1 MSRFSEFTHILE
13 NLRMMKT
20 LLKWILPLSIML
32 IAGGV
37 SYYWMENKPRA
48 DRKPPEKNVPLV
60 ELVQPVFKDHQ
71 LTVHA
76 MGNVVAAQ
84 LVNLTSRISGM
95 VIATSPNFIEGGILK
110 KSEEI
115 VQLDPT
121 DYKLVIAQ
129 RESELE
135 KARFNLKLEQ
145 GQQQVALREYQLL
158 GTKLDDKEKE
168 LVLRKP
174 HLKAAKA
181 QLEAAKAALKQA
193 QLDLKRTRTI
203 SPFNAIVLSRNAN
216 IGSWVSTFSTGT
228 PLVRLAGTDNFW
240 IDVSLPVDRL
250 RWIDIPGINSDKGA
264 KVRISYKT
272 GWGEGVYRYGHIKRL
287 KAEVESEGRMAKL
300 IVEVNDPLSQ
310 KPENKD
316 APPLMLGTFVRL
328 EIEGHIFQNVAA
340 LPESLLHDG
349 DTLWLMDKDGRLQL
363 HHVEPAWRELG
374 NIYLSPEQLPENAR
388 VVSSELSTPVQG
400 MSLRDAK
407 TVAKDKSDD

>member
-1 MSRFSEFTHILE
+1 MT
-13 NLRMMKT
+13 KT

-48 DRKPPEKNVPLV
+48 DRKPPEKNIPLV
-60 ELVQPVFKDHQ
+60 DLMPPVFKDHQ

-84 LVNLTSRISGM
+84 AVNLTSRISGM
-95 VIATSPNFIEGGILK
+95 VTETSPNFIEGGILK
-110 KSEEI
+110 KGEKI

-181 QLEAAKAALKQA
+181 QLAAAKAALKQA
-193 QLDLKRTRTI
+193 QLDLKRTKTV

-228 PLVRLAGTDNFW
+228 PLVRLAGTDHFW

-250 RWIDIPGINSDKGA
+250 RWIKIPGINGDKGA
-264 KVRISYKT
+264 KVRIGYET
-272 GWGEGVYRYGHIKRL
+272 GWGKGVYRYGHIKRL

-300 IVEVNDPLSQ
+300 IVEVDDPLSQ
-310 KPENKD
+310 KPQNKN

-328 EIEGHIFQNVAA
+328 EIAGRTFKNVAA
-340 LPESLLHDG
+340 FPESLLHDG
-349 DTLWLMDKDGRLQL
+349 DMLWLMDRENRLLIHKVQP
-363 HHVEPAWRELG
+363 VWRERG
-374 NIYLSPEQLPENAR
+374 NIYLERTQLPENAR
-388 VVSSELSTPVQG
+388 VIRSELSTPVQG
-400 MSLRDAK
+400 MSLRDSAALEK
-407 TVAKDKSDD
+407 EQD